1 MKSGL
6 YEGEAA
12 ESSEVSFGYDVGR
25 KRGAG
30 QVHKPYTTTKTNVTI
45 DDRYDSTQGTLL
57 THELTDTTGGS
68 TNGQTRTW
76 TYTYDGTGE
85 LLTAQ
90 TPRTDVTVKTTYTY
104 TSGALAS
111 ITDPLSN
118 VTTINTAN
126 GTGQPT
132 KITDANSVETDL
144 AYDARNHLTSK
155 TVKAG
160 TNEVTSYSYYADEKL
175 DVVTLPDS
183 GPDTITY
190 TYDNAHRVTKVTN
203 GASETMNYTLDAMGD
218 VTAWNFK
225 NGSSTTEKSGSATFD
240 VLGDKLTSVGSAGA
254 TQTTTFTYDG
264 NKNRLSVKDANSQ
277 TTSLAWDALNR
288 PSTVTDPYSHTAAP
302 TYDNLDNITAQ
313 TDFDGYSTSFTFDGF
328 HDPISKTSPDTGTAT
343 FTFDGDHNV
352 TKRVDARSVETD
364 RTFDKLERPTAE
376 TYPSYSSEAIA
387 YTYDATAGGN
397 VGIGR
402 LTSLTDES
410 GSTTFV
416 YDNFGNVTSSVR
428 VIGTQT
434 YTTSYSYDLANR
446 VTQIVY
452 PSGRIVNYTYSTSG
466 YLTQV
471 DTKPTSGGT
480 DTVLASSIT
489 HQPFG
494 PIASLTYGNTLSQ
507 TNTYDDNY
515 WLDDIVTSNGSTHIQ
530 NLTYA
535 QDYAGNLTSITDN
548 LAAGRDETY
557 TVDDLNRLHTASG
570 AYGSRTYTY
579 DNNGNRSTW
588 YNGTITRTST
598 LTTSTNLL
606 ASITDGTNT
615 RHFTNSASGNV
626 LTDDRVMNGAVA
638 ISNTYGGRDRLES
651 MAVGTPTITF
661 KINALG
667 QRVQKATTSATTD
680 YLYDLAGHMIGEAND
695 STGSTTLE
703 YIFMEGKLL
712 AQVDSSG
719 NIYYSH
725 DNQVGAPQKITNSS
739 MTIVWDYETEPF
751 GETYATPT
759 NTDPTNH
766 RFPGQYADA
775 EDLLSYNM
783 NRDYDTTLGR
793 YIEADPLG
801 LKAGPNVFGYAGQ
814 NPAEFVDPTGKD
826 IVLST
831 YLGHQ
836 TVGIVNPNW
845 SYGQSFRPLNSA
857 YPLGGQGLV
866 YNDTADLNQ
875 GAVNELFQTT
885 PDEDNYAQL
894 YFQNQLDY
902 QQSHPAPT
910 YWLIGGSCRDYS
922 QGQFHNLVTT
932 IGEMRQLQMSL
943 PIETPW

>member
-1 MKSGL
+1 
-6 YEGEAA
+6 
-12 ESSEVSFGYDVGR
+12 
-25 KRGAG
+25 
-30 QVHKPYTTTKTNVTI
+30 
-45 DDRYDSTQGTLL
+45 
-57 THELTDTTGGS
+57 
-68 TNGQTRTW
+68 
-76 TYTYDGTGE
+76 
-85 LLTAQ
+85 
-90 TPRTDVTVKTTYTY
+90 
-104 TSGALAS
+104 
-111 ITDPLSN
+111 
-118 VTTINTAN
+118 
-126 GTGQPT
+126 
-132 KITDANSVETDL
+132 
-144 AYDARNHLTSK
+144 
-155 TVKAG
+155 
-160 TNEVTSYSYYADEKL
+160 
-175 DVVTLPDS
+175 
-183 GPDTITY
+183 
-190 TYDNAHRVTKVTN
+190 
-203 GASETMNYTLDAMGD
+203 
-218 VTAWNFK
+218 
-225 NGSSTTEKSGSATFD
+225 
-240 VLGDKLTSVGSAGA
+240 
-254 TQTTTFTYDG
+254 
-264 NKNRLSVKDANSQ
+264 VKDANSQ

-288 PSTVTDPYSHTAAP
+288 PSTVTDPYTKTAAP
-302 TYDNLDNITAQ
+302 TYDNLNNITAQ

-328 HDPISKTSPDTGTAT
+328 HDTISKTSPDTGTAT

-387 YTYDATAGGN
+387 YTYDSTAGGN

-402 LTSLTDES
+402 LTKATDES

-416 YDNFGNVTSSVR
+416 YDNFGNVLSSVR

-471 DTKPTSGGT
+471 DTKPSSGGT

-494 PIASLTYGNTLSQ
+494 PIASLSYGNTLSQ
-507 TNTYDDNY
+507 TNTWDDNY
-515 WLDDIVTSNGSTHIQ
+515 WLDDIVTSNGTTHIQ

-579 DNNGNRSTW
+579 DNNGNRSTRV
-588 YNGTITRTST
+588 YGATTQTST

-615 RHFTNSASGNV
+615 RHLTNSASGNV

-651 MAVGTPTITF
+651 MTVGTPTITF

-680 YLYDLAGHMIGEAND
+680 YLYDLAGHLIGEAND
-695 STGSTTLE
+695 STGSTTIE

-719 NIYYSH
+719 NIYYAH
-725 DNQVGAPQKITNSS
+725 DNQVGAPQKLTNSS

-775 EDLLSYNM
+775 EDLLSYNL

-793 YIEADPLG
+793 YGESDRIG
-801 LKAGPNVFGYAGQ
+801 LNGGPNLYGYAGQ
-814 NPAEFVDPTGKD
+814 NPTQNIDPSGLDSLTSIHFSTSPDTDYFWLANNPVGYYSIAMHGYTDTEGTFYMQDANGTNYTADALAALLRDPAHDVGYRQGMDVLLDSCNAGNYNNHFAQRLADLLKVNVLAPDANIGPPENGFFGSLVDEPPPTHVTPA
-826 IVLST
+826 I
-831 YLGHQ
+831 
-836 TVGIVNPNW
+836 NP
-845 SYGQSFRPLNSA
+845 
-857 YPLGGQGLV
+857 GGQWWLYSPGTLTPSHGS
-866 YNDTADLNQ
+866 YPS
-875 GAVNELFQTT
+875 QTE
-885 PDEDNYAQL
+885 PEQ
-894 YFQNQLDY
+894 
-902 QQSHPAPT
+902 
-910 YWLIGGSCRDYS
+910 
-922 QGQFHNLVTT
+922 
-932 IGEMRQLQMSL
+932 
-943 PIETPW
+943 